1 MNPAA
6 ARLVSLLPAA
16 TEIVA
21 SLGLVDRL
29 VGRSHECDEPAS
41 VATLPALTAS
51 RIDPA
56 GTSRQIHDAVGRAL
70 ADTAGGAATSN
81 ALYTLDTARL
91 AALSPDLI
99 LTQAAC
105 DVCAIAADDVRAAVR
120 AMSVPARVLELSP
133 ATLADVYADI
143 LAVGTATGT
152 LAKAREVVA
161 RLRARVRSVA
171 CRVRAARQAE
181 ACPTENMST
190 CQGWKPGSAPA
201 DGGRPSDGRQDAEP
215 SRVTRQAEAY
225 PTVAMLEWLD
235 PPMAAGNWV
244 PELVA
249 HAGGHDVLGK
259 PGEHSHWITWDD
271 VIAADPD
278 VVILVPCGFT
288 LDRVVGEAEAP
299 AIRNRLK
306 MLRAFRTGRVHAV
319 DGHHLFNRPGPR
331 LVDSLEVLAELLHP
345 GMFSFPTTPRFARK
359 M

>member
-1 MNPAA
+1 MEPAA
-6 ARLVSLLPAA
+6 SDSRPALRIVSLLPAA

-21 SLGLVDRL
+21 ALGLTDRL

-41 VATLPALTAS
+41 VATLPALTAP
-51 RIDPA
+51 RIDAA

-70 ADTAGGAATSN
+70 AEPPAGSAN
-81 ALYTLDTARL
+81 ALYTLDAARL
-91 AALSPDLI
+91 AALNPDLV

-105 DVCAIAADDVRAAVR
+105 DVCAVATADVRAAVCH
-120 AMSVPARVLELSP
+120 MSVPTRVLELSP

-143 LAVGTATGT
+143 LAVGAATGT

-161 RLRARVRSVA
+161 RLRARVSSVA
-171 CRVRAARQAE
+171 GRVRANARQAE
-181 ACPTENMST
+181 ACPTVSII
-190 CQGWKPGSAPA
+190 
-201 DGGRPSDGRQDAEP
+201 
-215 SRVTRQAEAY
+215 
-225 PTVAMLEWLD
+225 EWLD

-249 HAGGHDVLGK
+249 LAGGHDLHGH
-259 PGEHSHWITWDD
+259 PGAHSHWITWDD

-288 LDRVVGEAEAP
+288 LDRVVAEAESP

-306 MLRAFRTGRVHAV
+306 MLRAFRAGRVYAV

-331 LVDSLEVLAELLHP
+331 LVDSLEVLAEIVHP
-345 GMFSFPTTPRFARK
+345 GMFAFAATRRLAAK
-359 M
+359 L

>member
-1 MNPAA
+1 MNAA
-6 ARLVSLLPAA
+6 ATRLVSLLPAA

-21 SLGLVDRL
+21 ALGLADRL

-41 VATLPALTAS
+41 VATLPALTAA
-51 RIDPA
+51 RIDTL

-70 ADTAGGAATSN
+70 ADTASGAATSN

-133 ATLADVYADI
+133 AMLADVYADI
-143 LAVGTATGT
+143 LAVGTATGA
-152 LAKAREVVA
+152 LAKAHEVVA

-171 CRVRAARQAE
+171 CRVQAA
-181 ACPTENMST
+181 
-190 CQGWKPGSAPA
+190 
-201 DGGRPSDGRQDAEP
+201 
-215 SRVTRQAEAY
+215 RQAEAY

-306 MLRAFRTGRVHAV
+306 MLRAFRAGRVHAV

-331 LVDSLEVLAELLHP
+331 LIDSLEVLAELLHP
-345 GMFSFPTTPRFARK
+345 GMFSFPTTPRFARTL
-359 M
+359 

>member
-1 MNPAA
+1 MMEPAA
-6 ARLVSLLPAA
+6 SDPRPALRIVSLLPAA

-21 SLGLVDRL
+21 ALGLTDRL

-41 VATLPALTAS
+41 VATLPALTAP

-70 ADTAGGAATSN
+70 AEPPAGSANS
-81 ALYTLDTARL
+81 LYTLDAARL
-91 AALSPDLI
+91 AALNPDLV

-105 DVCAIAADDVRAAVR
+105 DVCAVATADVRAAVCH
-120 AMSVPARVLELSP
+120 MSVPARVLELSP

-143 LAVGTATGT
+143 LAVGAATGT

-161 RLRARVRSVA
+161 RLRARVSSVA
-171 CRVRAARQAE
+171 GRVRADARQAE
-181 ACPTENMST
+181 ACPTVSII
-190 CQGWKPGSAPA
+190 
-201 DGGRPSDGRQDAEP
+201 
-215 SRVTRQAEAY
+215 
-225 PTVAMLEWLD
+225 EWLD

-249 HAGGHDVLGK
+249 LAGGRDVLGK

-288 LDRVVGEAEAP
+288 LERVVAEAESP

-306 MLRAFRTGRVHAV
+306 MLRAFRAGRVYAV

-331 LVDSLEVLAELLHP
+331 LVDSLEVLADLLHP
-345 GMFSFPTTPRFARK
+345 RMFAFAATRRFSRK
-359 M
+359 R